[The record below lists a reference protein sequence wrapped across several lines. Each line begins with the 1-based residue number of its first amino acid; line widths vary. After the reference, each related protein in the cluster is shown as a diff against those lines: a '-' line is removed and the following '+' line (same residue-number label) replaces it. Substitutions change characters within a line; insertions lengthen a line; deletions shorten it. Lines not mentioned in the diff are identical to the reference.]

1 MKERTYKSTISMR
14 YVPFITLSPSGPKPH
29 AIITLAGCN
38 FRCRGCFS
46 SARELIGQP
55 MSVDDV
61 VQLLDR
67 SCDCYQIIPEKI
79 KITGG
84 EPTLNKIFLIAL
96 LHKLRERGY
105 RELLLSTN
113 GSVLDRE
120 YVTDL
125 KDAGLTEVALD
136 IKAYTDSIHQW
147 YTGMSNHTVL
157 TAAQNLWERDL
168 EFHVETAL
176 IPGIVDCAEI
186 ERVAAFLARIDPGI
200 RYKITKFGAE
210 YAREK
215 VSRRPSDTEIQR
227 AVACALLHLETVVG
241 GLACSEQHEPS
252 EKTFGALIRV
262 YPAMEV
268 IVSYPRSRM
277 RES

>member
-1 MKERTYKSTISMR
+1 MSTIGTR
-14 YVPFITLSPSGPKPH
+14 YVPFISLSPSGPKPH

-46 SARELIGQP
+46 SARAVIGNPMNVGEL
-55 MSVDDV
+55 

-67 SCDCYQIIPEKI
+67 SCDCYQVCPEKI

-84 EPTLNKIFLIAL
+84 EPALNKTFLIAL
-96 LHKLRERGY
+96 VHKLRERGY
-105 RELLLSTN
+105 GDLLLSTN
-113 GSVLDRE
+113 GSLLDRE
-120 YVTDL
+120 YVRDL

-136 IKAYTDSIHQW
+136 IKAYTDSIHRW
-147 YTGMSNHTVL
+147 YTGMSNHSVL
-157 TAAQNLWERDL
+157 MAAQNLWERGL
-168 EFHVETAL
+168 EFHVETVL

-186 ERVAAFLARIDPGI
+186 ERIAAFLARIDRGI

-210 YAREK
+210 YAREP
-215 VSRRPSDTEIQR
+215 VSRRPSDKEVQH
-227 AVACALLHLETVVG
+227 AVACALQHLETVDG

-252 EKTFGALIRV
+252 QKTFGALIRV

-268 IVSYPRSRM
+268 VVSYPRSCTL
-277 RES
+277 ES